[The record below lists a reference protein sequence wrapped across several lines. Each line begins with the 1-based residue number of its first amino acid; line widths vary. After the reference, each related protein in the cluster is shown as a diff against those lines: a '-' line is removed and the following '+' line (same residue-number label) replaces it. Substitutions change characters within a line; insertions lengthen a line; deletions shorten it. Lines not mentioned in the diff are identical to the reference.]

1 MRRTPFVAAL
11 VLVLA
16 AFANLVVAAPS
27 RAAGG
32 YPDAPG
38 RYIVV
43 IDDSAEPRA
52 VAADH
57 ARRYG
62 ARVVHVYEHALR
74 GYVADFDAG
83 ISPQVA
89 AERQVRHMEPDGAVS
104 TSDAQQDPPWGLDR
118 IDQAGPSLDDAFHF
132 DATGSGVTAY
142 VIDTGIRTSHAEF
155 DGRARVGFDATPLG
169 DGIDCHGH
177 GTHVAG
183 TIGGATYGVAKDV
196 DLVAVRVLDCQGSG
210 ATSAVIAGVD
220 WVTADHD
227 AGSPAVAN
235 LSLGG
240 AASAALDEAVTR
252 SVADGIVYAVAA
264 GNGNFAGVAEDAC
277 RLSPARVPAV
287 LTVGATERS
296 DRKAAFSNFGPCV
309 DWFAPGV
316 DVLSA
321 WSTGDSATKEISGTS
336 MAAPHTAGVAALYL
350 EGNPLAGPVAVR
362 AALFSRLTRGV
373 VRSAA
378 SANDHLLFTDF

>member
-1 MRRTPFVAAL
+1 MRRTALSAAL

-16 AFANLVVAAPS
+16 TFANLGVPAPS
-27 RAAGG
+27 RAADG

-38 RYIVV
+38 RYIVLV
-43 IDDSAEPRA
+43 DDSADPRA

-62 ARVVHVYEHALR
+62 ARVRYVYEHAVR

-83 ISPQVA
+83 VSPQVA
-89 AERQVRHMEPDGAVS
+89 SEAQVRHMEPDGAVS
-104 TSDAQQDPPWGLDR
+104 ASAVQYDPPWGLDR
-118 IDQAGPSLDDAFHF
+118 IDQASPSLDDAFRF
-132 DATGSGVTAY
+132 VATGAGVTAY

-155 DGRARVGFDATPLG
+155 GGRARVGFDANPGG
-169 DGIDCHGH
+169 DGVDCNGH

-183 TIGGATYGVAKDV
+183 TIGGATYGVAKEV
-196 DLVAVRVLDCQGSG
+196 ELVAVRVLDCLGSG
-210 ATSAVIAGVD
+210 SVSAVIAGVD
-220 WVTADHD
+220 WVTADH
-227 AGSPAVAN
+227 ATGTPAVAN
-235 LSLGG
+235 VSLGG
-240 AASAALDEAVTR
+240 GVSTALDEAVAR
-252 SVADGIVYAVAA
+252 SVVDGVVYAVAA
-264 GNGNFAGVAEDAC
+264 GNGNFAGAAEDAC

-296 DRKAAFSNFGPCV
+296 DRKAAFSNFGTCV

-316 DVLSA
+316 DIPSA
-321 WSTGDSATKEISGTS
+321 WSTGDTATRTISGTS

-350 EGNPLAGPVAVR
+350 EGDPLAAPLAVR

-373 VRSAA
+373 VGSAA
-378 SANDHLLFTDF
+378 SANNHLLFTDL